1 MKNIK
6 IIAFALFG
14 LLSSGLAACSDDDY
28 KAPLE
33 AAKPVHDGATYNSLT
48 FY

>member
-6 IIAFALFG
+6 IIAFALVG

-33 AAKPVHDGATYNSLT
+33 EIGRAHV
-48 FY
+48 